1 MKQNDYQ
8 DILHPYIRL
17 FLCSF
22 FACMA
27 ATLKVAH
34 TLKLNLSTVSDATEK
49 TKLLLANEYLVLLI
63 MYFCILIV
71 CAIVLHDRYYKF
83 KKDNPV
89 FLLSLGYNPKDT
101 PPYHVRFGE
110 CLWVVSTI
118 FSIALIPTI
127 VLLDLIYQIF
137 PFPNHMPLSQLT
149 LLTITSMPSAVA
161 LIILC
166 LNKKFIQLHSEKTAR
181 SDKKTLLGVLVIYVI
196 LYLYIIFAMSSW
208 LI

>member
-17 FLCSF
+17 FLCGF

-27 ATLKVAH
+27 ATLKALH
-34 TLKLNLSTVSDATEK
+34 TLKLDLSTVSDATEK
-49 TKLLLANEYLVLLI
+49 TKLLLVNEHLVLLI
-63 MYFCILIV
+63 MYFCMLIV

-110 CLWVVSTI
+110 CLWVLSMI
-118 FSIALIPTI
+118 FSLALAPTI
-127 VLLDLIYQIF
+127 VLLELIYQIF

-149 LLTITSMPSAVA
+149 LLTITHIPSGAA
-161 LIILC
+161 LIALF
-166 LNKKFIQLHSEKTAR
+166 LNKKFIQLHSEKTAS

-196 LYLYIIFAMSSW
+196 LYLYIMFAMGSG

>member
-27 ATLKVAH
+27 ATLKVGHA
-34 TLKLNLSTVSDATEK
+34 LKLNLSTVSDATEK
-49 TKLLLANEYLVLLI
+49 TKLLFVNEHLVLLI
-63 MYFCILIV
+63 MYFCMLIV
-71 CAIVLHDRYYKF
+71 CAIVLHDKYYKF
-83 KKDNPV
+83 KKDNPI
-89 FLLSLGYNPKDT
+89 FLLSLGYNHKDT
-101 PPYHVRFGE
+101 PPYHIRFGE
-110 CLWVVSTI
+110 CLWVVSII
-118 FSIALIPTI
+118 FSIALVPTI